1 MDRRRFHIVHDEQ
14 PDRHLVYIKGEL
26 DLAAAEQ
33 FRRAVEPLVDDAAKL
48 LVIRLDELTYIDST
62 GIGMFVALLKTRKKQ
77 GAPFIIENVPPKVQ
91 RLFDL
96 TGVSYF
102 FSETNDITERVGGQS

>member
-1 MDRRRFHIVHDEQ
+1 MDQKQFRLVHDEQ
-14 PDRHLVYIKGEL
+14 PDRHVVYIKGEL

-33 FRRAVEPLVDDAAKL
+33 FQRTVEPLAGDASKP
-48 LVIRLDELTYIDST
+48 LVLRLEDLTYIDST
-62 GIGMFVALLKTRKKQ
+62 GIGMFVALLKTRHQ
-77 GAPFIIENVPPKVQ
+77 LGAPFAIENVPPKVQ

-102 FSETNDITERVGGQS
+102 FSEMNDASERIGGQS

>member
-1 MDRRRFHIVHDEQ
+1 M
-14 PDRHLVYIKGEL
+14 VYIKGEL

-33 FRRAVEPLVDDAAKL
+33 FQRAVEPLANDTTKL
-48 LVIRLDELTYIDST
+48 LVIHLDELTYIDST
-62 GIGMFVALLKTRKKQ
+62 GIGMLVALLKTRKKQ
-77 GAPFIIENVPPKVQ
+77 GARFAIENVPPKVQ

-102 FSETNDITERVGGQS
+102 FSEANDTTERIGGQS

>member
-1 MDRRRFHIVHDEQ
+1 MDRKRFHIVHDEQ
-14 PDRHLVYIKGEL
+14 PDRHVVYIKGEL
-26 DLAAAEQ
+26 DLATAEQ
-33 FRRAVEPLVDDAAKL
+33 FQRAVEPLAHDASKP
-48 LVIRLDELTYIDST
+48 LVIRLEELSYIDST

-77 GAPFIIENVPPKVQ
+77 EAPFMIENVPPKVK

-102 FSETNDITERVGGQS
+102 FSEMDQTTERIGGQS

>member
-1 MDRRRFHIVHDEQ
+1 MEKKQFHLVHDERS
-14 PDRHLVYIKGEL
+14 DRHVVYIKGEL

-33 FRRAVEPLVDDAAKL
+33 FRRAIEPLAHDAAKT

-77 GAPFIIENVPPKVQ
+77 GAPFLIENVPPKVQ

-96 TGVSYF
+96 TGVSHF
-102 FSETNDITERVGGQS
+102 FSETNDTTERIESQS